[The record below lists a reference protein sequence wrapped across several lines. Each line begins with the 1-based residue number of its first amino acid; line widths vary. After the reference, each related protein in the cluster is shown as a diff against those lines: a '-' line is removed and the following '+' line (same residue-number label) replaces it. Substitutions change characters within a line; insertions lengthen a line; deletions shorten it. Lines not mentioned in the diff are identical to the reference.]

1 MTFTGKMVLV
11 VFGVSHAFV
20 IFLPIQVLDNMNL
33 TGTIG
38 QFL

>member
-1 MTFTGKMVLV
+1 LA

-20 IFLPIQVLDNMNL
+20 IFLPIHVLDNMNL
-33 TGTIG
+33 TGTIR